1 MPLTLPVR
9 VPETDAPKDKEAV
22 PVLVLVMVGL
32 AVIEGEGV
40 MAPLFVVVIVA
51 LMVPEG
57 VVEPV

>member
-22 PVLVLVMVGL
+22 PVFVMVMVGL

-40 MAPLFVVVIVA
+40 TNPEFVVVIVI
-51 LMVPEG
+51 LIDPEG
-57 VVEPV
+57 VLESV